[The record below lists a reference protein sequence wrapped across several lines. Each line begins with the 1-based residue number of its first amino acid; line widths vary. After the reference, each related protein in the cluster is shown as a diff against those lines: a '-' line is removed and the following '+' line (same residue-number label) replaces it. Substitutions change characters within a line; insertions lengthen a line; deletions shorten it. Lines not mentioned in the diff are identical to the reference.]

1 MTDELAA
8 FSDVGEVVRVHR
20 PEIPVM
26 CMHRSTFEE
35 SAAEFVAKFDGT
47 VLYAVKANPH
57 PLVVNAIFDG
67 GVRHVDAA
75 SIGEIEYVAKLRPD
89 AVISFNNPV
98 KPAHAIRRAYRDF
111 GVRDFVIDHPAE
123 LDKVRDETGPDITVQ
138 VRVGRRNAEAV
149 IDLNTKFGTT
159 IKEASRLIVEILRM
173 EATPAVSFHVGW
185 QAQDP
190 EAYTRILQRIV
201 SMPNAGELAYINVG
215 GGFPSVLMPPGLTL
229 DDYFAAVSGMS
240 IPLRAEP
247 GSALAASGAS
257 LLTRV
262 LLRKE
267 RAVYLNDGIYG
278 TLNEHAHYPGPGPH
292 MVLDSMGRPRFGRE
306 TEVTVFGPTCD
317 SLDVLPNRYSV
328 PDSTQTG
335 DWILFSQAGAY
346 SNALVTN
353 FNHLGEIDVVE
364 VLTAPT
370 VAR

>member
-1 MTDELAA
+1 MTEQLLVFA
-8 FSDVGEVVRVHR
+8 DVADVVRSHR

-26 CMHRSTFEE
+26 CMHRATFEE
-35 SAAEFVAKFDGT
+35 SAAEFVKKFDGT

-75 SIGEIEYVAKLRPD
+75 SIGEIEYVANLRPD

-98 KPAHAIRRAYRDF
+98 KPAHAIRRAYEDF
-111 GVRDFVIDHPAE
+111 GVRDFVIDHEAE
-123 LDKVRDETGPDITVQ
+123 LAKVRDETGPDITVQ
-138 VRVGRRNAEAV
+138 VRVGRPNAEAV

-159 IKEASRLIVEILRM
+159 MKEAARLVVEILRM
-173 EATPAVSFHVGW
+173 DVMPAVSFHVGW
-185 QAQDP
+185 QTQDP
-190 EAYTRILQRIV
+190 VAYRRILQRIGA
-201 SMPNAGELAYINVG
+201 MPNAGDLAYINVG

-229 DDYFAAVSGMS
+229 DDFLAALSGAAV
-240 IPLRAEP
+240 PLRAEP
-247 GSALAASGAS
+247 GSALASAGAS

-267 RAVYLNDGIYG
+267 RSVYLNDGIYG
-278 TLNEHAHYPGPGPH
+278 SLNEHAHYPRPGPH
-292 MVLDSMGRPRFGRE
+292 AVLDSTGRPRFGRE

-317 SLDVLPNRYSV
+317 SLDVLPNRYSI

-335 DWILFSQAGAY
+335 DWILFGQAGAY

-353 FNHLGEIDVVE
+353 FNHLGDLDIVE
-364 VLTAPT
+364 VRTAPT